1 MVRLFSSSFNSES
14 LYSLLYTR
22 SNSYRL
28 FSMGKRKL
36 EQAQSIASAADNKEM
51 DAVDAGEDIKQQA
64 TENGHHNGVHD
75 TEANG
80 ADEDVDEDD
89 EEEEA
94 KKDTNL
100 QRPTKKQRKALSAQ
114 EVQVARETAELFKS
128 NIFKLQIDELVKE
141 VKLKEGYVSKI
152 EKVLH
157 RLHAFINEIP
167 PIEKLSLA
175 QAENHFNSKKIVI
188 PFPDPKPTNVNY
200 TFSYLSPEDVSLVG
214 SFGLKT
220 GISQAHG
227 LAIDIV
233 LTMPKELFQPKDYLN
248 YRALYK
254 RAFYLA
260 YVADNLI
267 PLSKKNNLPIKI
279 TYHFLNDDILCPVL
293 KLESIKTDNQDDLS
307 FHKTKFTINII
318 AGFPF
323 GVFDSKKLLPDKN
336 CIRVQTDSEELPPT
350 PIYNSSI
357 ISLTAYDYY
366 LKFLYTSKK
375 STEAFKDACVLGRLW
390 LQQRH
395 MGSAVNNGGFGHFEF
410 AILMSALLNGGGLNG
425 NKILLHGFSSYQL
438 FKGTIKY
445 LATMDL
451 SSGYLSFSSL
461 IGEDVTSKYKP
472 EAGFNVPTIF
482 DKNVKLNILW
492 KMTQTSY
499 QTLQRQALDTLHLL
513 NDVVKDRF
521 DPILLQKSSLDQMRY
536 DVVLNLSI
544 PEDLYESFGPL
555 EKISFISFENFLKHK
570 LYLILKNALGDR
582 VSQLHIRSE
591 KFSNIFP
598 INKRKPSNI
607 TNNYIIGLQLNPDE
621 CEKLVSKG
629 PNNDDEALGL
639 KFRSFWGSK
648 ASLRR
653 FKDGTIQHCVVWSA
667 KDNEPIVVSISKYA
681 LDLHLH
687 QEISQH
693 LVFEASGFN
702 NRLPIPLLPSASNQ
716 LITSLTSFTNLKS
729 SFEGLSKILSN
740 LDMPLNIKALLP
752 ASTSLRYS
760 SLLKPVPFALSNP
773 DFWNDTVLQFE
784 TSTRWPDE
792 ISALEKTK
800 TAFLIK
806 IHELLSL
813 ETAYRS
819 FITKDDSIP
828 FNESINLL
836 NILTP
841 EGYGFRIRV
850 LTERDELLYLRA
862 VNNSEKQ
869 KALLQD
875 VYLKFNLKYLGVVKH
890 TRTVSTLAH
899 HFPFYSPT
907 VRLFKQWLD
916 SQLLMHHFT
925 DELIELIAL
934 KPFVDPAPYSV
945 PHSVAN
951 GFLQILNFLSN
962 WNWKEDSLIL
972 DLAKNADETEEELS
986 LKLSDKLTI
995 QAHQVIEQNFEKI
1008 RKTDPSGIK
1017 TQLFVGSKDD
1027 PSGILWS
1034 NNLTLPIAS
1043 RLTGLARVGMQ
1054 LLKTDGFTD
1063 SSIDLLFTP
1072 ALKDYDF
1079 VIKVKTSNLTTSSG
1093 VLPSNSFKNLVGAEA
1108 SFPDDITTKYDLV
1121 QAYVD
1126 DLNRKFGNVIIFS
1139 TKKFTG
1145 LNEDGTNVISGL
1157 FVPNSVS
1164 KKKFRAN
1171 LGINVKPLED
1181 QKDEVVVNKE
1191 AIFNQITLLGGDLV
1205 QSIKI
1210 KK

>member
-1 MVRLFSSSFNSES
+1 
-14 LYSLLYTR
+14 
-22 SNSYRL
+22 
-28 FSMGKRKL
+28 MGKRKL
-36 EQAQSIASAADNKEM
+36 EEAKAKDK
-51 DAVDAGEDIKQQA
+51 VDAQTVSGSFGDEVEGEPKA
-64 TENGHHNGVHD
+64 VKNGENNSENSED
-75 TEANG
+75 D
-80 ADEDVDEDD
+80 DEDDGDDD
-89 EEEEA
+89 EEEEED
-94 KKDTNL
+94 KTPKHSH
-100 QRPTKKQRKALSAQ
+100 PPSKKQKKALSAQ

-141 VKLKEGYVSKI
+141 VKLKDSHVTKI

-157 RLHAFINEIP
+157 RLHDFINKVP
-167 PIEKLSLA
+167 PIENLTLQ
-175 QAENHFNSKKIVI
+175 QAENHFNSKKLVI
-188 PFPDPKPTNVNY
+188 PFPDPKPTKVNY
-200 TFSYLSPEDVSLVG
+200 TFSYLAPEDVSLVG

-220 GISQAHG
+220 GISQADG
-227 LAIDIV
+227 MSIDIA
-233 LTMPKELFQPKDYLN
+233 LTMPSELFQPKDYLN

-279 TYHFLNDDILCPVL
+279 TYQFLNDDILCPVL

-323 GVFDSKKLLPDKN
+323 GVFDAKKLLPDKN
-336 CIRVQTDSEELPPT
+336 CIRVQAESKDLPPT

-357 ISLTAYDYY
+357 LSLTSYDYY
-366 LKFLYTSKK
+366 LKFLYTSRK
-375 STEAFKDACVLGRLW
+375 STEAFKDACILGRLW
-390 LQQRH
+390 LQQRN
-395 MGSAVNNGGFGHFEF
+395 MGSAVNKGGFGHFEF
-410 AILMSALLNGGGLNG
+410 AILMSALLNGGGVNG

-451 SSGYLSFSSL
+451 STGYLSFSSQ
-461 IGEDVTSKYKP
+461 IGEDVTSKYNP

-492 KMTQTSY
+492 KMTKSSY
-499 QTLQRQALDTLHLL
+499 QTLQVQAMDTLHLL

-521 DPILLQKSSLDQMRY
+521 DPILLQKTSFDQMKY

-544 PEDLYESFGPL
+544 PDDLYDSFGPL
-555 EKISFISFENFLKHK
+555 EKISFISFDNFLKHK
-570 LYLILKNALGDR
+570 LYLILKNALGERISD
-582 VSQLHIRSE
+582 LHIRNE

-607 TNNYIIGLQLNPDE
+607 NNNYIIGLQLNPDE

-629 PNNDDEALGL
+629 PNNDDEALGV

-653 FKDGTIQHCVVWSA
+653 FKDGTIQHCVVWTA
-667 KDNEPIVVSISKYA
+667 KANEPIVLSIIKYS

-687 QEISQH
+687 SDISQH

-702 NRLPIPLLPSASNQ
+702 NRLPTPLLPSASNQ
-716 LITSLTSFTNLKS
+716 LITSLSSFTNLKN

-740 LDMPLNIKALLP
+740 LDLPLNIKALLP

-760 SLLKPVPFALSNP
+760 SLLQPVPFALANP
-773 DFWNDTVLQFE
+773 DFWNDVVLQFE

-792 ISALEKTK
+792 ISALENTK
-800 TAFLIK
+800 TAFLLK
-806 IHELLSL
+806 ILEILNQ
-813 ETAYRS
+813 ETAYKS
-819 FITKDDSIP
+819 FITRDDSIL
-828 FNESINLL
+828 FNESISLL

-850 LTERDELLYLRA
+850 LTERDEVLYLRA
-862 VNNSEKQ
+862 VNNADKQ

-875 VYLKFNLKYLGVVKH
+875 VYLEFNLKYLGVVKH

-945 PHSVAN
+945 PHSVGN
-951 GFLQILNFLSN
+951 GFLQILNFLST

-972 DLAKNADETEEELS
+972 DLAKSSNDVEEELTI
-986 LKLSDKLTI
+986 KLSDRLTI
-995 QAHQVIEQNFEKI
+995 QAHQIIEQNFEKI
-1008 RKTDPSGIK
+1008 RKTDPSGIR
-1017 TQLFVGSKDD
+1017 TQLFIGSKDD

-1043 RLTGLARVGMQ
+1043 RLTGLARVAIL
-1054 LLKTDGFTD
+1054 LLKTEGFSD
-1063 SSIDLLFTP
+1063 SNIDMLFTP

-1079 VIKVKTSNLTTSSG
+1079 VVKVKTNNLTTSSG
-1093 VLPSNSFKNLVGAEA
+1093 ILPSNTFKNLVGTET
-1108 SFPDDITTKYDLV
+1108 SFPDDVTTKYDLV

-1126 DLNRKFGNVIIFS
+1126 DLNRKFGNVILFS
-1139 TKKFTG
+1139 TRKFTG
-1145 LNEDGTNVISGL
+1145 LNEDGSNVISGI
-1157 FVPNSVS
+1157 FVPNSIS

-1171 LGINVKPLED
+1171 LGINVKPVED
-1181 QKDEVVVNKE
+1181 QKEDVIVNKD

>member
-1 MVRLFSSSFNSES
+1 
-14 LYSLLYTR
+14 
-22 SNSYRL
+22 
-28 FSMGKRKL
+28 MGKRKL
-36 EQAQSIASAADNKEM
+36 EEAKANDKVDAQSVSGRFGDEVEGEPE
-51 DAVDAGEDIKQQA
+51 AVK
-64 TENGHHNGVHD
+64 
-75 TEANG
+75 NG
-80 ADEDVDEDD
+80 ANNSENSEDDDEDDGDDD
-89 EEEEA
+89 EEEEED
-94 KKDTNL
+94 KSQKHSH
-100 QRPTKKQRKALSAQ
+100 PPSKKQKKALSAQ

-141 VKLKEGYVSKI
+141 VKLKDSHVTKI

-157 RLHAFINEIP
+157 RLHDFINKIP
-167 PIEKLSLA
+167 PIENLTLH
-175 QAENHFNSKKIVI
+175 QAENHFNSKKLVI
-188 PFPDPKPTNVNY
+188 PFPDPKPTKVNY
-200 TFSYLSPEDVSLVG
+200 TFSYLAPEDVSLVG

-220 GISQAHG
+220 GISQADG
-227 LAIDIV
+227 MSIDIA
-233 LTMPKELFQPKDYLN
+233 LTMPSELFQPKDYLN

-267 PLSKKNNLPIKI
+267 PLSKKNNLPMKI
-279 TYHFLNDDILCPVL
+279 TYQFLNDDILCPVL

-323 GVFDSKKLLPDKN
+323 GVFDAKKLLPDKN
-336 CIRVQTDSEELPPT
+336 CIRVQAESKDLPPT

-357 ISLTAYDYY
+357 LSLTSYDYY
-366 LKFLYTSKK
+366 LKFLYTSRK
-375 STEAFKDACVLGRLW
+375 STEAFKDACILGRLW
-390 LQQRH
+390 LQQRN
-395 MGSAVNNGGFGHFEF
+395 MGSAVNKGGFGHFEF
-410 AILMSALLNGGGLNG
+410 AILMSALLNGGGVNG

-451 SSGYLSFSSL
+451 STGYLSFSSQ
-461 IGEDVTSKYKP
+461 IGEDVTSKYNP

-492 KMTQTSY
+492 KMTKSSY
-499 QTLQRQALDTLHLL
+499 QTLQIQAMDTLHLL

-521 DPILLQKSSLDQMRY
+521 DPILLQKTSFDQMKY
-536 DVVLNLSI
+536 DIVLNLSI
-544 PEDLYESFGPL
+544 PDDLYDSFGPL
-555 EKISFISFENFLKHK
+555 EKISFISFDNFLKHK
-570 LYLILKNALGDR
+570 LYLILKNALGERISD
-582 VSQLHIRSE
+582 LHIRNE

-607 TNNYIIGLQLNPDE
+607 NNNYIIGLQLNPDE

-653 FKDGTIQHCVVWSA
+653 FKDGTIQHCVVWTA
-667 KDNEPIVVSISKYA
+667 KANEPIVLSIIKYS

-687 QEISQH
+687 SDISQH

-702 NRLPIPLLPSASNQ
+702 NRLPTPLLPSASNQ
-716 LITSLTSFTNLKS
+716 LITSLSSFTNLKN

-740 LDMPLNIKALLP
+740 LDLPLNIKALLP

-760 SLLKPVPFALSNP
+760 SLLQPVPFALANP
-773 DFWNDTVLQFE
+773 DFWNEVVLQFE

-792 ISALEKTK
+792 ISALENTK
-800 TAFLIK
+800 TAFLLK
-806 IHELLSL
+806 ILEILNQ
-813 ETAYRS
+813 ETAYKS
-819 FITKDDSIP
+819 FITRDDSIL
-828 FNESINLL
+828 FNESISLL

-850 LTERDELLYLRA
+850 LTERDEVLYLRA
-862 VNNSEKQ
+862 VNNADKQ

-875 VYLKFNLKYLGVVKH
+875 VYLEFNLKYLGVVKH

-945 PHSVAN
+945 PHSVGN

-972 DLAKNADETEEELS
+972 DLAKSSNDVEEELTI
-986 LKLSDKLTI
+986 KLSDRLTI

-1008 RKTDPSGIK
+1008 RKTDPSGIR
-1017 TQLFVGSKDD
+1017 TQLFIGSKDD

-1043 RLTGLARVGMQ
+1043 RLTGLARVAIL
-1054 LLKTDGFTD
+1054 LLKTEGFSD
-1063 SSIDLLFTP
+1063 SNIDMLFTP

-1079 VIKVKTSNLTTSSG
+1079 VVKVKTNNLTTSSG
-1093 VLPSNSFKNLVGAEA
+1093 ILPSNTFKNLVGTET
-1108 SFPDDITTKYDLV
+1108 SFPDDVTTKYDLV

-1126 DLNRKFGNVIIFS
+1126 DLNRKFGNVILFS
-1139 TKKFTG
+1139 TRKFTG
-1145 LNEDGTNVISGL
+1145 LNEDGSNVISGI
-1157 FVPNSVS
+1157 FVPNSIS

-1171 LGINVKPLED
+1171 LGINVKPVED
-1181 QKDEVVVNKE
+1181 QKEDVIVNKD

>member
-1 MVRLFSSSFNSES
+1 
-14 LYSLLYTR
+14 
-22 SNSYRL
+22 
-28 FSMGKRKL
+28 MGKRKL
-36 EQAQSIASAADNKEM
+36 EEAKAKDKVDAQSVSGRFGDE
-51 DAVDAGEDIKQQA
+51 VEGEPKA
-64 TENGHHNGVHD
+64 MK
-75 TEANG
+75 NG
-80 ADEDVDEDD
+80 ANNSENSEDDDEDDGDDD
-89 EEEEA
+89 EEEEED
-94 KKDTNL
+94 KTPKHSH
-100 QRPTKKQRKALSAQ
+100 PPSKKQKKALSAQ

-141 VKLKEGYVSKI
+141 VKLKDSHVTKI

-157 RLHAFINEIP
+157 RLHDFINKIP
-167 PIEKLSLA
+167 PIENLTLQ
-175 QAENHFNSKKIVI
+175 QAENHFNSKKLVI
-188 PFPDPKPTNVNY
+188 PFPDPKPTKVNY
-200 TFSYLSPEDVSLVG
+200 AFSYLAPEDVSLVG

-220 GISQAHG
+220 GISQADG
-227 LAIDIV
+227 MSIDIA
-233 LTMPKELFQPKDYLN
+233 LTMPSELFQPKDYLN

-279 TYHFLNDDILCPVL
+279 TYQFLNDDILCPVL

-323 GVFDSKKLLPDKN
+323 GVFDAKKLLPDKN
-336 CIRVQTDSEELPPT
+336 CIRVQAESKDLPPT

-357 ISLTAYDYY
+357 LSLTSYDYY
-366 LKFLYTSKK
+366 LKFLYTSRK
-375 STEAFKDACVLGRLW
+375 STEAFKDACILGRLW
-390 LQQRH
+390 LQQRN
-395 MGSAVNNGGFGHFEF
+395 MGSAVNKGGFGHFEF
-410 AILMSALLNGGGLNG
+410 AILMSALLNGGGVNG

-451 SSGYLSFSSL
+451 STGYLSFSSQ
-461 IGEDVTSKYKP
+461 IGEDVTSKYNP

-492 KMTQTSY
+492 KMTKSSY
-499 QTLQRQALDTLHLL
+499 QTLQIQAMDTLHLL

-521 DPILLQKSSLDQMRY
+521 DPILLQKTSFDQMKY

-544 PEDLYESFGPL
+544 PDDLYDSFGPL
-555 EKISFISFENFLKHK
+555 EKISFISFDNFLKHK
-570 LYLILKNALGDR
+570 LYLILKNALGERISD
-582 VSQLHIRSE
+582 LHIRNE

-607 TNNYIIGLQLNPDE
+607 NNNYIIGLQLNPDE

-653 FKDGTIQHCVVWSA
+653 FKDGTIQHCVVWTA
-667 KDNEPIVVSISKYA
+667 KANEPIVLSIIKYS

-687 QEISQH
+687 SDISQH

-702 NRLPIPLLPSASNQ
+702 NRLPTPLLPSASNQ
-716 LITSLTSFTNLKS
+716 LITSLSSFTNLKN

-740 LDMPLNIKALLP
+740 LDLPLNIKALLP

-760 SLLKPVPFALSNP
+760 SLLQPVPFALANP
-773 DFWNDTVLQFE
+773 DFWNDVVLQFE

-792 ISALEKTK
+792 ISALENTK
-800 TAFLIK
+800 TAFLLK
-806 IHELLSL
+806 ILEILNQ
-813 ETAYRS
+813 ETAYKS
-819 FITKDDSIP
+819 FITRDDSIL
-828 FNESINLL
+828 FNESISLL

-850 LTERDELLYLRA
+850 LTERDEVLYLRA
-862 VNNSEKQ
+862 VNNADKQ

-875 VYLKFNLKYLGVVKH
+875 VYLEFNLKYLGVVKH

-945 PHSVAN
+945 PHSVGN
-951 GFLQILNFLSN
+951 GFLQILNFLST

-972 DLAKNADETEEELS
+972 DLAKSSNDVEEELTI
-986 LKLSDKLTI
+986 KLSDRLTI
-995 QAHQVIEQNFEKI
+995 QAHQIIEQNFEKI
-1008 RKTDPSGIK
+1008 RKTDPSGIR
-1017 TQLFVGSKDD
+1017 TQLFIGSKDD

-1043 RLTGLARVGMQ
+1043 RLTGLARVAIL
-1054 LLKTDGFTD
+1054 LLKTEGFSD
-1063 SSIDLLFTP
+1063 SNIDMLFTP

-1079 VIKVKTSNLTTSSG
+1079 VVKVKTNNLTTSSG
-1093 VLPSNSFKNLVGAEA
+1093 ILPSNTFKNLVGTET
-1108 SFPDDITTKYDLV
+1108 SFPDDVTTKYDLV

-1126 DLNRKFGNVIIFS
+1126 DLNRKFGNVILFS
-1139 TKKFTG
+1139 TRKFTG
-1145 LNEDGTNVISGL
+1145 LNEDGSNVISGI
-1157 FVPNSVS
+1157 FVPNSIS

-1171 LGINVKPLED
+1171 LGINVKPVED
-1181 QKDEVVVNKE
+1181 QKEDVIVNKD

>member
-1 MVRLFSSSFNSES
+1 
-14 LYSLLYTR
+14 
-22 SNSYRL
+22 
-28 FSMGKRKL
+28 MGKRKL
-36 EQAQSIASAADNKEM
+36 EEAKAKDKVDAQSVSGRFGDE
-51 DAVDAGEDIKQQA
+51 VEGEPKA
-64 TENGHHNGVHD
+64 MK
-75 TEANG
+75 NG
-80 ADEDVDEDD
+80 ANNSENSEDDDEDDGDDD
-89 EEEEA
+89 EEEEED
-94 KKDTNL
+94 KTPKHSH
-100 QRPTKKQRKALSAQ
+100 PPSKKQKKALSAQ

-141 VKLKEGYVSKI
+141 VKLKDSHVTKI

-157 RLHAFINEIP
+157 RLHDFINKIP
-167 PIEKLSLA
+167 PIENLTLQ
-175 QAENHFNSKKIVI
+175 QAENHFNSKKLVI
-188 PFPDPKPTNVNY
+188 PFPDPKPTKVNY
-200 TFSYLSPEDVSLVG
+200 AFSYLAPEDVSLVG

-220 GISQAHG
+220 GISQADG
-227 LAIDIV
+227 MSIDIA
-233 LTMPKELFQPKDYLN
+233 LTMPSELFQPKDYLN

-279 TYHFLNDDILCPVL
+279 TYQFLNDDILCPVL
-293 KLESIKTDNQDDLS
+293 KLESIKTDNLDDLS

-323 GVFDSKKLLPDKN
+323 GVFDAKKLLPDKN
-336 CIRVQTDSEELPPT
+336 CIRVQAESKDLPPT

-357 ISLTAYDYY
+357 LSLTSYDYY
-366 LKFLYTSKK
+366 LKFLYTSRK
-375 STEAFKDACVLGRLW
+375 STEAFKDACILGRLW
-390 LQQRH
+390 LQQRN
-395 MGSAVNNGGFGHFEF
+395 MGSAVNKGGFGHFEF
-410 AILMSALLNGGGLNG
+410 AILMSALLNGGGVNG

-451 SSGYLSFSSL
+451 STGYLSFSSQ
-461 IGEDVTSKYKP
+461 IGEDVTSKYNP

-492 KMTQTSY
+492 KMTKSSY
-499 QTLQRQALDTLHLL
+499 QTLQIQAMDTLHLL

-521 DPILLQKSSLDQMRY
+521 DPILLQKTSFDQMKY

-544 PEDLYESFGPL
+544 PDDLYDSFGPL
-555 EKISFISFENFLKHK
+555 EKISFISFDNFLKHK
-570 LYLILKNALGDR
+570 LYLILKNALGERISD
-582 VSQLHIRSE
+582 LHIRSE

-607 TNNYIIGLQLNPDE
+607 NNNYIIGLQLNPDE

-653 FKDGTIQHCVVWSA
+653 FKDGTIQHCVVWTA
-667 KDNEPIVVSISKYA
+667 KANEPIVLSIIKYS

-687 QEISQH
+687 SDISQH

-702 NRLPIPLLPSASNQ
+702 NRLPTPLLPSASNQ
-716 LITSLTSFTNLKS
+716 LITSLSSFTNLKN

-740 LDMPLNIKALLP
+740 LDLPLNIKALLP

-760 SLLKPVPFALSNP
+760 SLLQPVPFALANP
-773 DFWNDTVLQFE
+773 DFWNDVVLQFE

-792 ISALEKTK
+792 ISALENTK
-800 TAFLIK
+800 TAFLLK
-806 IHELLSL
+806 ILEILNQ
-813 ETAYRS
+813 ETAYKS
-819 FITKDDSIP
+819 FITRDDSIL
-828 FNESINLL
+828 FNESISLL

-850 LTERDELLYLRA
+850 LTERDEVLYLRA
-862 VNNSEKQ
+862 VNNADKQ

-875 VYLKFNLKYLGVVKH
+875 VYLEFNLKYLGVVKH

-945 PHSVAN
+945 PHSVGN
-951 GFLQILNFLSN
+951 GFLQILNFLST

-972 DLAKNADETEEELS
+972 DLAKSSNDVEEELTI
-986 LKLSDKLTI
+986 KLSDRLTI
-995 QAHQVIEQNFEKI
+995 QAHQIIEQNFEKI
-1008 RKTDPSGIK
+1008 RKTDPSGIR
-1017 TQLFVGSKDD
+1017 TQLFIGSKDD

-1043 RLTGLARVGMQ
+1043 RLTGLARVAIL
-1054 LLKTDGFTD
+1054 LLKTEGFSD
-1063 SSIDLLFTP
+1063 SNIDMLFTP

-1079 VIKVKTSNLTTSSG
+1079 VVKVKTNNLTTSSG
-1093 VLPSNSFKNLVGAEA
+1093 ILPSNTFKNLVGTET
-1108 SFPDDITTKYDLV
+1108 SFPDDVTTKYDLV

-1126 DLNRKFGNVIIFS
+1126 DLNRKFGNVILFS
-1139 TKKFTG
+1139 TRKFTG
-1145 LNEDGTNVISGL
+1145 LNEDGSNVISGI
-1157 FVPNSVS
+1157 FVPNSIS

-1171 LGINVKPLED
+1171 LGINVKPVED
-1181 QKDEVVVNKE
+1181 QKEDVIVNKD
-1191 AIFNQITLLGGDLV
+1191 AIFNQITLLGGDLI

>member
-1 MVRLFSSSFNSES
+1 
-14 LYSLLYTR
+14 
-22 SNSYRL
+22 
-28 FSMGKRKL
+28 MGKRKL
-36 EQAQSIASAADNKEM
+36 EEAKAKDKVDAQSVSGRFGDE
-51 DAVDAGEDIKQQA
+51 VEGEPKA
-64 TENGHHNGVHD
+64 MK
-75 TEANG
+75 NG
-80 ADEDVDEDD
+80 ANNSENSEDDDEDDGDDD
-89 EEEEA
+89 EEEEED
-94 KKDTNL
+94 KTPKHSH
-100 QRPTKKQRKALSAQ
+100 PPSKKQKKALSAQ

-141 VKLKEGYVSKI
+141 VKLKDSHVTKI

-157 RLHAFINEIP
+157 RLHDFINKIP
-167 PIEKLSLA
+167 PIENLTLQ
-175 QAENHFNSKKIVI
+175 QAENHFNSKKLVI
-188 PFPDPKPTNVNY
+188 PFPDPKPTKVNY
-200 TFSYLSPEDVSLVG
+200 AFSYLAPEDVSLVG

-220 GISQAHG
+220 GISQADG
-227 LAIDIV
+227 MSIDIA
-233 LTMPKELFQPKDYLN
+233 LTMPSELFQPKDYLN

-279 TYHFLNDDILCPVL
+279 TYQFLNDDILCPVL

-323 GVFDSKKLLPDKN
+323 GVFDAKKLLPDKN
-336 CIRVQTDSEELPPT
+336 CIRVQAESKDLPPT

-357 ISLTAYDYY
+357 LSLTSYDYY
-366 LKFLYTSKK
+366 LKFLYTSRK
-375 STEAFKDACVLGRLW
+375 STEAFKDACILGRLW
-390 LQQRH
+390 LQQRN
-395 MGSAVNNGGFGHFEF
+395 MGSAVNKGGFGHFEF
-410 AILMSALLNGGGLNG
+410 AILMSALLNGGGVNG

-451 SSGYLSFSSL
+451 STGYLSFSSQ
-461 IGEDVTSKYKP
+461 IGEDVTSKYNP

-492 KMTQTSY
+492 KMTKSSY
-499 QTLQRQALDTLHLL
+499 QTLQIQAMDTLHLL

-521 DPILLQKSSLDQMRY
+521 DPILLQKTSFDQMKY

-544 PEDLYESFGPL
+544 PDDLYDSFGPL
-555 EKISFISFENFLKHK
+555 EKISFISFDNFLKHK
-570 LYLILKNALGDR
+570 LYLILKNALGERISD
-582 VSQLHIRSE
+582 LHIRNE

-607 TNNYIIGLQLNPDE
+607 NNNYIIGLQLNPDE

-653 FKDGTIQHCVVWSA
+653 FKDGTIQHCVVWTA
-667 KDNEPIVVSISKYA
+667 KANEPIVLSIIKYS

-687 QEISQH
+687 SDISQH

-702 NRLPIPLLPSASNQ
+702 NRLPTPLLPSASNQ
-716 LITSLTSFTNLKS
+716 LITSLSSFTNLKN

-740 LDMPLNIKALLP
+740 LDLPLNIKALLP

-760 SLLKPVPFALSNP
+760 SLLQPVPFALANP
-773 DFWNDTVLQFE
+773 DFWNDVVLQFE

-792 ISALEKTK
+792 ISALENTK
-800 TAFLIK
+800 TAFLLK
-806 IHELLSL
+806 ILEILNQ
-813 ETAYRS
+813 ETAYKS
-819 FITKDDSIP
+819 FITRDDSIL
-828 FNESINLL
+828 FNESISLL

-850 LTERDELLYLRA
+850 LTERDEVLYLRA
-862 VNNSEKQ
+862 VNNADKQ

-875 VYLKFNLKYLGVVKH
+875 VYLEFNLKYLGVVKH

-945 PHSVAN
+945 PHSVGN
-951 GFLQILNFLSN
+951 GFLQILNFLST

-972 DLAKNADETEEELS
+972 DLAKSSNDVEEELTI
-986 LKLSDKLTI
+986 KLSDRLTI
-995 QAHQVIEQNFEKI
+995 QAHQIIEQNFEKI
-1008 RKTDPSGIK
+1008 RKTDPSGIR
-1017 TQLFVGSKDD
+1017 TQLFIGSKDD

-1043 RLTGLARVGMQ
+1043 RLTGLARVAIL
-1054 LLKTDGFTD
+1054 LLKTEGFSD
-1063 SSIDLLFTP
+1063 SNIDMLFTP

-1079 VIKVKTSNLTTSSG
+1079 VVKVKTNNLTTSSG
-1093 VLPSNSFKNLVGAEA
+1093 ILPSNTFKNLVGTET
-1108 SFPDDITTKYDLV
+1108 SFPDDVTTKYDLV

-1126 DLNRKFGNVIIFS
+1126 DLNRKFGNVILFS
-1139 TKKFTG
+1139 TRKFTG
-1145 LNEDGTNVISGL
+1145 LNEDGSNVISGI
-1157 FVPNSVS
+1157 FVPNSIS

-1171 LGINVKPLED
+1171 LGINVKPVED
-1181 QKDEVVVNKE
+1181 QKEDVIVNKD
-1191 AIFNQITLLGGDLV
+1191 AIFNQITLLGGDLI

>member
-1 MVRLFSSSFNSES
+1 
-14 LYSLLYTR
+14 
-22 SNSYRL
+22 
-28 FSMGKRKL
+28 MGKRKL
-36 EQAQSIASAADNKEM
+36 EEAKAKDK
-51 DAVDAGEDIKQQA
+51 VDAQTVSGSFGDEVEGEPKA
-64 TENGHHNGVHD
+64 VKNGENNSENSED
-75 TEANG
+75 D
-80 ADEDVDEDD
+80 DEDDGDDD
-89 EEEEA
+89 EEEEED
-94 KKDTNL
+94 KTPKHSH
-100 QRPTKKQRKALSAQ
+100 PPSKKQKKALSAQ

-141 VKLKEGYVSKI
+141 VKLKDSHVTKI

-157 RLHAFINEIP
+157 RLHDFINKVP
-167 PIEKLSLA
+167 PIENLTLQ
-175 QAENHFNSKKIVI
+175 QAENHFNSKKLVI
-188 PFPDPKPTNVNY
+188 PFPDPKPTKVNY
-200 TFSYLSPEDVSLVG
+200 TFSYLAPEDVSLVG

-220 GISQAHG
+220 GISQADG
-227 LAIDIV
+227 MSIDIA
-233 LTMPKELFQPKDYLN
+233 LTMPSELFQPKDYLN

-279 TYHFLNDDILCPVL
+279 TYQFLNDDILCPVL

-323 GVFDSKKLLPDKN
+323 GVFDAKKLLPDKN
-336 CIRVQTDSEELPPT
+336 CIRVQAESKDLPPT

-357 ISLTAYDYY
+357 LSLTSYDYY
-366 LKFLYTSKK
+366 LKFLYTSRK
-375 STEAFKDACVLGRLW
+375 STEAFKDACILGRLW
-390 LQQRH
+390 LQQRN
-395 MGSAVNNGGFGHFEF
+395 MGSAVNKGGFGHFEF
-410 AILMSALLNGGGLNG
+410 AILMSALLNGGGVNG

-451 SSGYLSFSSL
+451 STGYLSFSSQ
-461 IGEDVTSKYKP
+461 IGEDVTSKYNP
-472 EAGFNVPTIF
+472 ESGFNVPTIF

-492 KMTQTSY
+492 KMTKSSY
-499 QTLQRQALDTLHLL
+499 QTLQVQAMDTLHLL

-521 DPILLQKSSLDQMRY
+521 DPILLQKTSFDQMKY

-544 PEDLYESFGPL
+544 PDDLYDSFGPL
-555 EKISFISFENFLKHK
+555 EKISFISFDNFLKHK
-570 LYLILKNALGDR
+570 LYLILKNALGERISD
-582 VSQLHIRSE
+582 LHIRNE

-607 TNNYIIGLQLNPDE
+607 NNNYIIGLQLNPDE

-629 PNNDDEALGL
+629 PNNDDEALGV

-653 FKDGTIQHCVVWSA
+653 FKDGTIQHCVVWTA
-667 KDNEPIVVSISKYA
+667 KANEPIVLSIIKYS

-687 QEISQH
+687 SDISQH

-702 NRLPIPLLPSASNQ
+702 NRLPTPLLPSASNQ
-716 LITSLTSFTNLKS
+716 LITSLSSFTNLKN

-740 LDMPLNIKALLP
+740 LDLPLNIKALLP

-760 SLLKPVPFALSNP
+760 SLLQPVPFALANP
-773 DFWNDTVLQFE
+773 DFWNDVVLQFE

-792 ISALEKTK
+792 ISALENTK
-800 TAFLIK
+800 TAFLLK
-806 IHELLSL
+806 ILEILNQ
-813 ETAYRS
+813 ETAYKS
-819 FITKDDSIP
+819 FITRDDSIL
-828 FNESINLL
+828 FNESISLL

-850 LTERDELLYLRA
+850 LTERDEVLYLRA
-862 VNNSEKQ
+862 VNNADKQ

-875 VYLKFNLKYLGVVKH
+875 VYLEFNLKYLGVVKH

-945 PHSVAN
+945 PHSVGN
-951 GFLQILNFLSN
+951 GFLQILNFLST

-972 DLAKNADETEEELS
+972 DLAKSSNDVEEELTI
-986 LKLSDKLTI
+986 KLSDRLSI

-1008 RKTDPSGIK
+1008 RKTDPSGIR
-1017 TQLFVGSKDD
+1017 TQLFIGSKDD

-1043 RLTGLARVGMQ
+1043 RLTGLARVAIL
-1054 LLKTDGFTD
+1054 LLKTEGFSD
-1063 SSIDLLFTP
+1063 SNIDMLFTP

-1079 VIKVKTSNLTTSSG
+1079 VVKVKTNNLTTSSG
-1093 VLPSNSFKNLVGAEA
+1093 ILPSNTFKNLVGTET
-1108 SFPDDITTKYDLV
+1108 SFPDDVTTKYDLV

-1126 DLNRKFGNVIIFS
+1126 DLNRKFGNVILFS
-1139 TKKFTG
+1139 TRKFTG
-1145 LNEDGTNVISGL
+1145 LNEDGSNVISGI
-1157 FVPNSVS
+1157 FVPNSIS

-1171 LGINVKPLED
+1171 LGINVKPVED
-1181 QKDEVVVNKE
+1181 QKEDVIVNKD

>member
-1 MVRLFSSSFNSES
+1 
-14 LYSLLYTR
+14 
-22 SNSYRL
+22 
-28 FSMGKRKL
+28 MGKRKL
-36 EQAQSIASAADNKEM
+36 EEAKAKDK
-51 DAVDAGEDIKQQA
+51 VDAQTVSGSFGDEVEGEPKA
-64 TENGHHNGVHD
+64 VKNGENNSENSED
-75 TEANG
+75 D
-80 ADEDVDEDD
+80 DEDDGDDD
-89 EEEEA
+89 EEEEED
-94 KKDTNL
+94 KTPKHSH
-100 QRPTKKQRKALSAQ
+100 PPSKKQKKALSAQ

-141 VKLKEGYVSKI
+141 VKLKDSHVTKI

-157 RLHAFINEIP
+157 RLHDFINKVP
-167 PIEKLSLA
+167 PIENLTLQ
-175 QAENHFNSKKIVI
+175 QAENHFNSKKLVI
-188 PFPDPKPTNVNY
+188 PFPDPKPTKVNY
-200 TFSYLSPEDVSLVG
+200 TFSYLAPEDVSLVG

-220 GISQAHG
+220 GISQADG
-227 LAIDIV
+227 MSIDIA
-233 LTMPKELFQPKDYLN
+233 LTMPSELFQPKDYLN

-279 TYHFLNDDILCPVL
+279 TYQFLNDDILCPVL

-323 GVFDSKKLLPDKN
+323 GVFDAKKLLPDKN
-336 CIRVQTDSEELPPT
+336 CIRVQAESKDLPPT

-357 ISLTAYDYY
+357 LSLTSYDYY
-366 LKFLYTSKK
+366 LKFLYTSRK
-375 STEAFKDACVLGRLW
+375 STEAFKDACILGRLW
-390 LQQRH
+390 LQQRN
-395 MGSAVNNGGFGHFEF
+395 MGSAVNKGGFGHFEF
-410 AILMSALLNGGGLNG
+410 AILMSALLNGGGVNG

-451 SSGYLSFSSL
+451 STGYLSFSSQ
-461 IGEDVTSKYKP
+461 IGEDVTSKYNP

-492 KMTQTSY
+492 KMTKSSY
-499 QTLQRQALDTLHLL
+499 QTLQVQAMDTLHLL

-521 DPILLQKSSLDQMRY
+521 DPILLQKTSFDQMKY

-544 PEDLYESFGPL
+544 PDDLYDAFGPL
-555 EKISFISFENFLKHK
+555 EKISFISFDNFLKHK
-570 LYLILKNALGDR
+570 LYLILKNALGERISD
-582 VSQLHIRSE
+582 LHIRNE

-607 TNNYIIGLQLNPDE
+607 NNNYIIGLQLNPDE

-629 PNNDDEALGL
+629 PNNDDEALGV

-653 FKDGTIQHCVVWSA
+653 FKDGTIQHCVVWTA
-667 KDNEPIVVSISKYA
+667 KANEPIVLSIIKYS

-687 QEISQH
+687 SDISQH

-702 NRLPIPLLPSASNQ
+702 NRLPTPLLPSASNQ
-716 LITSLTSFTNLKS
+716 LITSLSSFTNLKN

-740 LDMPLNIKALLP
+740 LDLPLNIKALLP
-752 ASTSLRYS
+752 ASTSFRYS
-760 SLLKPVPFALSNP
+760 SLLQPVPFALANP
-773 DFWNDTVLQFE
+773 DFWNDVVLQFE

-792 ISALEKTK
+792 ISALENTK
-800 TAFLIK
+800 TAFLLK
-806 IHELLSL
+806 ILEILNQ
-813 ETAYRS
+813 ETAYKS
-819 FITKDDSIP
+819 FITRDDSIL
-828 FNESINLL
+828 FNESISLL

-850 LTERDELLYLRA
+850 LTERDEVLYLRA
-862 VNNSEKQ
+862 VNNADKQ

-875 VYLKFNLKYLGVVKH
+875 VYLEFNLKYLGVVKH

-934 KPFVDPAPYSV
+934 KPFVDPAPYSE
-945 PHSVAN
+945 PHSVGN
-951 GFLQILNFLSN
+951 GFLQILNFLST

-972 DLAKNADETEEELS
+972 DLAKSSNDVEEELTI
-986 LKLSDKLTI
+986 KLSDRLSI

-1008 RKTDPSGIK
+1008 RKTDPSGIR
-1017 TQLFVGSKDD
+1017 TQLFIGSKDD

-1043 RLTGLARVGMQ
+1043 RLTGLARVAIL
-1054 LLKTDGFTD
+1054 LLKTEGFSD
-1063 SSIDLLFTP
+1063 SNIDMLFTP

-1079 VIKVKTSNLTTSSG
+1079 VVKVKTNNLTTSSG
-1093 VLPSNSFKNLVGAEA
+1093 ILPSNTFKNLVGTET
-1108 SFPDDITTKYDLV
+1108 SFPDDVTTKYDLV

-1126 DLNRKFGNVIIFS
+1126 DLNRKFGNVILFS
-1139 TKKFTG
+1139 TRKFTG
-1145 LNEDGTNVISGL
+1145 LNEDGSNVISGI
-1157 FVPNSVS
+1157 FVPNSIS

-1171 LGINVKPLED
+1171 LGINVKPVED
-1181 QKDEVVVNKE
+1181 QKEDVIVNKD

>member
-1 MVRLFSSSFNSES
+1 
-14 LYSLLYTR
+14 
-22 SNSYRL
+22 
-28 FSMGKRKL
+28 MGKRKL
-36 EQAQSIASAADNKEM
+36 EEVKARDK
-51 DAVDAGEDIKQQA
+51 VDAQDVSGRFGGEVEDEPEPVK
-64 TENGHHNGVHD
+64 NGKNNN
-75 TEANG
+75 ESSEE
-80 ADEDVDEDD
+80 DESDD
-89 EEEEA
+89 GDDDDNEEEN
-94 KKDTNL
+94 KSQTHSH
-100 QRPTKKQRKALSAQ
+100 PPSKKQKKALSAQ

-141 VKLKEGYVSKI
+141 VKLKDSHVSKI

-157 RLHAFINEIP
+157 RLHDFINKIP
-167 PIEKLSLA
+167 PIENLTLQ
-175 QAENHFNSKKIVI
+175 QAENHFNSKKLVI
-188 PFPDPKPTNVNY
+188 PFPDPKPTKVNY
-200 TFSYLSPEDVSLVG
+200 TFSYLAPEDVSLVG

-220 GISQAHG
+220 GISQANG
-227 LAIDIV
+227 MSIDIA
-233 LTMPKELFQPKDYLN
+233 LTMPSELFQPKDYLN

-279 TYHFLNDDILCPVL
+279 TYQFLNDDILCPVL

-323 GVFDSKKLLPDKN
+323 GIFDAKKLLPDKN
-336 CIRVQTDSEELPPT
+336 CIRVQAESKDLPPT

-357 ISLTAYDYY
+357 LSLTSYDYY
-366 LKFLYTSKK
+366 LKFLYTSRK
-375 STEAFKDACVLGRLW
+375 STEAFKDACILGRLW
-390 LQQRH
+390 LQQRN
-395 MGSAVNNGGFGHFEF
+395 MGSAVNKGGFGHFEF
-410 AILMSALLNGGGLNG
+410 AILMSALLNGGGVNG

-451 SSGYLSFSSL
+451 STGYLSFSSR
-461 IGEDVTSKYKP
+461 IGEDVTSKYNP

-492 KMTQTSY
+492 KMTKSSY
-499 QTLQRQALDTLHLL
+499 QTLRVQAVDTLHLL

-521 DPILLQKSSLDQMRY
+521 DPILLQKTSFDQMKY

-544 PEDLYESFGPL
+544 PDELYDSFGPL
-555 EKISFISFENFLKHK
+555 EKISFISFDNFLKHK
-570 LYLILKNALGDR
+570 LYLILKNALGER
-582 VSQLHIRSE
+582 ISQLHIRNE

-607 TNNYIIGLQLNPDE
+607 NSNYIIGLQLNPDE

-653 FKDGTIQHCVVWSA
+653 FKDGTIQHCVVWTA
-667 KDNEPIVVSISKYA
+667 KASEPIVLSIIKYA
-681 LDLHLH
+681 LDLHLNPD
-687 QEISQH
+687 ISQH

-702 NRLPIPLLPSASNQ
+702 IKLPTPLLPSASNQ
-716 LITSLTSFTNLKS
+716 LITSLASFTNLKN

-740 LDMPLNIKALLP
+740 LDLPLNIKALLP
-752 ASTSLRYS
+752 ASPSLRYS
-760 SLLKPVPFALSNP
+760 SLLQPVPFALSNP
-773 DFWNDTVLQFE
+773 DFWNDAVLQFE

-792 ISALEKTK
+792 ISALENTK
-800 TAFLIK
+800 TAFLLK
-806 IHELLSL
+806 ILEILNQ
-813 ETAYRS
+813 ETAYKS
-819 FITKDDSIP
+819 FITKDDSIL
-828 FNESINLL
+828 FNESITLL

-850 LTERDELLYLRA
+850 LTERDEFLYLRA
-862 VNNSEKQ
+862 VNNADKQ

-916 SQLLMHHFT
+916 SQLLMHHFS

-945 PHSVAN
+945 PHSVGN

-972 DLAKNADETEEELS
+972 DLAKNSNELEEEITI
-986 LKLSDKLTI
+986 KLSDRLTI
-995 QAHQVIEQNFEKI
+995 QAHQIIEQNFEKI
-1008 RKTDPSGIK
+1008 RKSDPSGIR

-1043 RLTGLARVGMQ
+1043 RLTGLARVAIL
-1054 LLKTDGFTD
+1054 LLKTEGFSD
-1063 SSIDLLFTP
+1063 SNIDLLFTP

-1079 VIKVKTSNLTTSSG
+1079 VIKVKTNNLTTSSG
-1093 VLPSNSFKNLVGAEA
+1093 ILPSNTFKNLVGTET
-1108 SFPDDITTKYDLV
+1108 SFPDDVTTKYDLV
-1121 QAYVD
+1121 QAFVE
-1126 DLNRKFGNVIIFS
+1126 DLNRKFGNVILFS
-1139 TKKFTG
+1139 TRKFTG
-1145 LNEDGTNVISGL
+1145 LNEDGSNVISGI
-1157 FVPNSVS
+1157 FVPNSIS

-1171 LGINVKPLED
+1171 LGINVKPAED
-1181 QKDEVVVNKE
+1181 QKEDVIVNKD

>member
-1 MVRLFSSSFNSES
+1 
-14 LYSLLYTR
+14 
-22 SNSYRL
+22 
-28 FSMGKRKL
+28 MGKRKL
-36 EQAQSIASAADNKEM
+36 EEAKAKDK
-51 DAVDAGEDIKQQA
+51 VDAQTVSGSFGDEVEGEPKA
-64 TENGHHNGVHD
+64 VKNGENNSENSED
-75 TEANG
+75 D
-80 ADEDVDEDD
+80 DEDDGDDD
-89 EEEEA
+89 EEEEED
-94 KKDTNL
+94 KTPKHSH
-100 QRPTKKQRKALSAQ
+100 PPSKKQKKALSAQ

-141 VKLKEGYVSKI
+141 VKLKDSHVTKI

-157 RLHAFINEIP
+157 RLHDFINKVP
-167 PIEKLSLA
+167 PIENLTLQ
-175 QAENHFNSKKIVI
+175 QAENHFNSKKLVI
-188 PFPDPKPTNVNY
+188 PFPDPKPTKVNY
-200 TFSYLSPEDVSLVG
+200 TFSYLAPEDVSLVG

-220 GISQAHG
+220 GISQADG
-227 LAIDIV
+227 MSIDIA
-233 LTMPKELFQPKDYLN
+233 LTMPSELFQPKDYLN

-279 TYHFLNDDILCPVL
+279 TYQFLNDDILCPVL

-323 GVFDSKKLLPDKN
+323 GVFDAKKLLPDKN
-336 CIRVQTDSEELPPT
+336 CIRVQAESKDLPPT

-357 ISLTAYDYY
+357 LSLTSYDYY
-366 LKFLYTSKK
+366 LKFLYTSRK
-375 STEAFKDACVLGRLW
+375 STEAFKDACILGRLW
-390 LQQRH
+390 LQQRN
-395 MGSAVNNGGFGHFEF
+395 MGSAVNKGGFGHFEF
-410 AILMSALLNGGGLNG
+410 AILMSALLNGGGVNG

-451 SSGYLSFSSL
+451 STGYLSFSSQ
-461 IGEDVTSKYKP
+461 IGEDVTSKYNP

-492 KMTQTSY
+492 KMTKSSY
-499 QTLQRQALDTLHLL
+499 QTLQVQAMDTLHLL

-521 DPILLQKSSLDQMRY
+521 DPILLQKTSFDQMKY

-544 PEDLYESFGPL
+544 PDDLYDAFGPL
-555 EKISFISFENFLKHK
+555 EKISFISFDNFLKHK
-570 LYLILKNALGDR
+570 LYLILKNALGERISD
-582 VSQLHIRSE
+582 LHIRNE

-607 TNNYIIGLQLNPDE
+607 NNNYIIGLQLNPDE

-629 PNNDDEALGL
+629 PNNDDEALGV

-653 FKDGTIQHCVVWSA
+653 FKDGTIQHCVVWTA
-667 KDNEPIVVSISKYA
+667 KANEPIVLSIIKYS

-687 QEISQH
+687 SDISQH

-702 NRLPIPLLPSASNQ
+702 NRLPTPLLPSASNQ
-716 LITSLTSFTNLKS
+716 LITSLSSFTNLKN

-740 LDMPLNIKALLP
+740 LDLPLNIKALLP
-752 ASTSLRYS
+752 ASTSFRYS
-760 SLLKPVPFALSNP
+760 SLLQPVPFALANP
-773 DFWNDTVLQFE
+773 DFWNDVVLQFE

-792 ISALEKTK
+792 ISALENTK
-800 TAFLIK
+800 TAFLLK
-806 IHELLSL
+806 ILEILNQ
-813 ETAYRS
+813 ETAYKS
-819 FITKDDSIP
+819 FITRDDSIL
-828 FNESINLL
+828 FNESISLL

-850 LTERDELLYLRA
+850 LTERDEVLYLRA
-862 VNNSEKQ
+862 VNNADKQ

-875 VYLKFNLKYLGVVKH
+875 VYLEFNLKYLGVVKH

-945 PHSVAN
+945 PHSVGN
-951 GFLQILNFLSN
+951 GFLQILNFLST

-972 DLAKNADETEEELS
+972 DLAKSSNDVEEELTI
-986 LKLSDKLTI
+986 KLSDRLSI

-1008 RKTDPSGIK
+1008 RKTDPSGIR
-1017 TQLFVGSKDD
+1017 TQLFIGSKDD

-1043 RLTGLARVGMQ
+1043 RLTGLARVAIL
-1054 LLKTDGFTD
+1054 LLKTEGFSD
-1063 SSIDLLFTP
+1063 SNIDMLFTP

-1079 VIKVKTSNLTTSSG
+1079 VVKVKTNNLTTSSG
-1093 VLPSNSFKNLVGAEA
+1093 ILPSNTFKNLVGTET
-1108 SFPDDITTKYDLV
+1108 SFPDDVTTKYDLV

-1126 DLNRKFGNVIIFS
+1126 DLNRKFGNVILFS
-1139 TKKFTG
+1139 TRKFTG
-1145 LNEDGTNVISGL
+1145 LNEDGSNVISGI
-1157 FVPNSVS
+1157 FVPNSIS

-1171 LGINVKPLED
+1171 LGINVKPVED
-1181 QKDEVVVNKE
+1181 QKEDVIVNKD

>member
-1 MVRLFSSSFNSES
+1 
-14 LYSLLYTR
+14 
-22 SNSYRL
+22 
-28 FSMGKRKL
+28 MGKRKL
-36 EQAQSIASAADNKEM
+36 EEAKAKDKVDAQSVSGSFGDEVEGEPK
-51 DAVDAGEDIKQQA
+51 AVKNGENNS
-64 TENGHHNGVHD
+64 ENSED
-75 TEANG
+75 D
-80 ADEDVDEDD
+80 DEDDGDDD
-89 EEEEA
+89 EEEEED
-94 KKDTNL
+94 KTPKHSH
-100 QRPTKKQRKALSAQ
+100 PPSKKQKKALSAQ

-141 VKLKEGYVSKI
+141 VKLKDSHVTKI

-157 RLHAFINEIP
+157 RLHDFINKIP
-167 PIEKLSLA
+167 PIENLTLQ
-175 QAENHFNSKKIVI
+175 QAENHFNSKKLVI
-188 PFPDPKPTNVNY
+188 PFPDPKPTKVNY
-200 TFSYLSPEDVSLVG
+200 TFSYLAPEDVSLVG

-220 GISQAHG
+220 GISQADG
-227 LAIDIV
+227 MSIDIA
-233 LTMPKELFQPKDYLN
+233 LTMPSELFQPKDYLN

-279 TYHFLNDDILCPVL
+279 TYQFLNDDILCPVL

-323 GVFDSKKLLPDKN
+323 GVFDAKKLLPDKN
-336 CIRVQTDSEELPPT
+336 CIRVQAESKDLPPT

-357 ISLTAYDYY
+357 LSLTSYDYY
-366 LKFLYTSKK
+366 LKFLYTSRK
-375 STEAFKDACVLGRLW
+375 STEAFKDACILGRLW
-390 LQQRH
+390 LQQRN
-395 MGSAVNNGGFGHFEF
+395 MGSAVNKGGFGHFEF
-410 AILMSALLNGGGLNG
+410 AILMSALLNGGGVNG

-451 SSGYLSFSSL
+451 STGYLSFSSQ
-461 IGEDVTSKYKP
+461 IGEDVTSKYNP

-492 KMTQTSY
+492 KMTKSSY
-499 QTLQRQALDTLHLL
+499 QTLQVQAMDTLHLL

-521 DPILLQKSSLDQMRY
+521 DPILLQKTSFDQMKY

-544 PEDLYESFGPL
+544 PDDLYDAFGAL
-555 EKISFISFENFLKHK
+555 EKISFISFDNFLKHK
-570 LYLILKNALGDR
+570 LYLILKNALGERISD
-582 VSQLHIRSE
+582 LHIRNE

-607 TNNYIIGLQLNPDE
+607 NNNYIIGLQLNPDE

-653 FKDGTIQHCVVWSA
+653 FKDGTIQHCVVWTA
-667 KDNEPIVVSISKYA
+667 KANEPIVLSIIKYS

-687 QEISQH
+687 SDISQH

-702 NRLPIPLLPSASNQ
+702 NRLPTPLLPSASNQ
-716 LITSLTSFTNLKS
+716 LITSLSSFTNLKN

-740 LDMPLNIKALLP
+740 LDLPLNIKALLP
-752 ASTSLRYS
+752 ASTSFRYS
-760 SLLKPVPFALSNP
+760 SLLQPVPFALANP
-773 DFWNDTVLQFE
+773 DFWNDVVLQFE

-792 ISALEKTK
+792 ISALENTK
-800 TAFLIK
+800 TAFLLK
-806 IHELLSL
+806 ILEILNQ
-813 ETAYRS
+813 ETAYKS
-819 FITKDDSIP
+819 FITRDDSIL
-828 FNESINLL
+828 FNESISLL

-850 LTERDELLYLRA
+850 LTERDEVLYLRA
-862 VNNSEKQ
+862 VNNADKQ

-875 VYLKFNLKYLGVVKH
+875 VYLEFNLKYLGVVKH

-945 PHSVAN
+945 PHSVGN
-951 GFLQILNFLSN
+951 GFLQILNFLST

-972 DLAKNADETEEELS
+972 DLAKSSNDVEEELTI
-986 LKLSDKLTI
+986 KLSDRLSI

-1008 RKTDPSGIK
+1008 RKTDPSGIR
-1017 TQLFVGSKDD
+1017 TQLFIGSKDD

-1043 RLTGLARVGMQ
+1043 RLTGLARVAIL
-1054 LLKTDGFTD
+1054 LLKTEGFSD
-1063 SSIDLLFTP
+1063 SNIDMLFTP

-1079 VIKVKTSNLTTSSG
+1079 VVKVKTNNLTTSSG
-1093 VLPSNSFKNLVGAEA
+1093 ILPSNTFKNLVGTET
-1108 SFPDDITTKYDLV
+1108 SFPDDVTTKYDLV

-1126 DLNRKFGNVIIFS
+1126 DLNRKFGNVILFS
-1139 TKKFTG
+1139 TRKFTG
-1145 LNEDGTNVISGL
+1145 LNEDGSNVISGI
-1157 FVPNSVS
+1157 FVPNSIS

-1171 LGINVKPLED
+1171 LGINVKPVED
-1181 QKDEVVVNKE
+1181 QKEDVIVNKD

>member
-1 MVRLFSSSFNSES
+1 
-14 LYSLLYTR
+14 
-22 SNSYRL
+22 
-28 FSMGKRKL
+28 MGKRKL
-36 EQAQSIASAADNKEM
+36 EEAKAKDK
-51 DAVDAGEDIKQQA
+51 VDAQTVSGSFGDEVEDEPKA
-64 TENGHHNGVHD
+64 VK
-75 TEANG
+75 NG
-80 ADEDVDEDD
+80 ANNSENSEDDDEDDGDDD
-89 EEEEA
+89 EEEEED
-94 KKDTNL
+94 KTPKHSH
-100 QRPTKKQRKALSAQ
+100 PPSKKQKKALSAQ

-141 VKLKEGYVSKI
+141 VKLKDSHVTKI

-157 RLHAFINEIP
+157 RLHDFINKIP
-167 PIEKLSLA
+167 PIENLTLQ
-175 QAENHFNSKKIVI
+175 QAENHFNSKKLVI
-188 PFPDPKPTNVNY
+188 PFPDPKPTKVNY
-200 TFSYLSPEDVSLVG
+200 TFSYLAPEDVSLVG

-220 GISQAHG
+220 GISQADG
-227 LAIDIV
+227 MSIDIA
-233 LTMPKELFQPKDYLN
+233 LTMPSELFQPKDYLN

-279 TYHFLNDDILCPVL
+279 TYQFLNDDILCPVL

-323 GVFDSKKLLPDKN
+323 GVFDAKKLLPDKN
-336 CIRVQTDSEELPPT
+336 CIRVQAESKDLPPT

-357 ISLTAYDYY
+357 LSLTSYDYY
-366 LKFLYTSKK
+366 LKFLYTSRK
-375 STEAFKDACVLGRLW
+375 STEAFKDACILGRLW
-390 LQQRH
+390 LQQRN
-395 MGSAVNNGGFGHFEF
+395 MGSAVNKGGFGHFEF
-410 AILMSALLNGGGLNG
+410 AILMSALLNGGGVNG

-451 SSGYLSFSSL
+451 STGYLSFSSQ
-461 IGEDVTSKYKP
+461 IGEDVTSKYNP

-492 KMTQTSY
+492 KMTKSSY
-499 QTLQRQALDTLHLL
+499 QTLQVQAMDTLHLL

-521 DPILLQKSSLDQMRY
+521 DPILLQKTSFDQMKY

-544 PEDLYESFGPL
+544 PDDLYDAFGAL
-555 EKISFISFENFLKHK
+555 EKISFISFDNFLKHK
-570 LYLILKNALGDR
+570 LYLILKNALGERISD
-582 VSQLHIRSE
+582 LHIRNE

-607 TNNYIIGLQLNPDE
+607 NNNYIIGLQLNPDE

-629 PNNDDEALGL
+629 PNNDDEALGV

-653 FKDGTIQHCVVWSA
+653 FKDGTIQHCVVWTA
-667 KDNEPIVVSISKYA
+667 KANEPIVLSIIKYS

-687 QEISQH
+687 SDISQH

-702 NRLPIPLLPSASNQ
+702 NRLPTPLLPSASNQ
-716 LITSLTSFTNLKS
+716 LITSLSSFTNLKN

-740 LDMPLNIKALLP
+740 LDLPLNIKALLP
-752 ASTSLRYS
+752 ASTSFRYS
-760 SLLKPVPFALSNP
+760 SLLQPVPFALANP
-773 DFWNDTVLQFE
+773 DFWNDVVLQFE

-792 ISALEKTK
+792 ISALENTK
-800 TAFLIK
+800 TAFLLK
-806 IHELLSL
+806 ILEILNQ
-813 ETAYRS
+813 ETAYKS
-819 FITKDDSIP
+819 FITRDDSIL
-828 FNESINLL
+828 FNESISLL

-850 LTERDELLYLRA
+850 LTERDEVLYLRA
-862 VNNSEKQ
+862 VNNADKQ

-875 VYLKFNLKYLGVVKH
+875 VYLEFNLKYLGVVKH

-945 PHSVAN
+945 PHSVGN
-951 GFLQILNFLSN
+951 GFLQILNFLST

-972 DLAKNADETEEELS
+972 DLAKSSNDVEEELTIR
-986 LKLSDKLTI
+986 LSDRLSI

-1008 RKTDPSGIK
+1008 RKTDPSGIR
-1017 TQLFVGSKDD
+1017 TQLFIGSKDD

-1043 RLTGLARVGMQ
+1043 RLTGLARVAIL
-1054 LLKTDGFTD
+1054 LLKTEGFSD
-1063 SSIDLLFTP
+1063 SNIDMLFTP

-1079 VIKVKTSNLTTSSG
+1079 VVKVKTNNLTTSSG
-1093 VLPSNSFKNLVGAEA
+1093 ILPSNTFKNLVGTET
-1108 SFPDDITTKYDLV
+1108 SFPDDVTTKYDLV

-1126 DLNRKFGNVIIFS
+1126 DLNRKFGNVILFS
-1139 TKKFTG
+1139 TRKFTG
-1145 LNEDGTNVISGL
+1145 LNEDGSNVISGI
-1157 FVPNSVS
+1157 FVPNSIS

-1171 LGINVKPLED
+1171 LGINVKPVED
-1181 QKDEVVVNKE
+1181 QKEDVIVNKD

>member
-1 MVRLFSSSFNSES
+1 
-14 LYSLLYTR
+14 
-22 SNSYRL
+22 
-28 FSMGKRKL
+28 MGKRKL
-36 EQAQSIASAADNKEM
+36 EEAKANDKVDAQSVSGRFGDEVEGEPE
-51 DAVDAGEDIKQQA
+51 AVK
-64 TENGHHNGVHD
+64 
-75 TEANG
+75 NG
-80 ADEDVDEDD
+80 ANNSENSEDDDEDDGDDD
-89 EEEEA
+89 EEEEED
-94 KKDTNL
+94 KSQKHSH
-100 QRPTKKQRKALSAQ
+100 PPSKKQKKALSAQ

-141 VKLKEGYVSKI
+141 VKLKDSHVTKI

-157 RLHAFINEIP
+157 RLHDFINKIP
-167 PIEKLSLA
+167 PIENLTLH
-175 QAENHFNSKKIVI
+175 QAENHFNSKKLVI
-188 PFPDPKPTNVNY
+188 PFPDPKPTKVNY
-200 TFSYLSPEDVSLVG
+200 TFSYLAPEDVSLVG

-220 GISQAHG
+220 GISQADG
-227 LAIDIV
+227 MSIDIA
-233 LTMPKELFQPKDYLN
+233 LTMPSELFQPKDYLN

-279 TYHFLNDDILCPVL
+279 TYQFLNDDILCPVL

-323 GVFDSKKLLPDKN
+323 GVFDAKKLLPDKN
-336 CIRVQTDSEELPPT
+336 CIRVQAESKDLPPT

-357 ISLTAYDYY
+357 LSLTSYDYY
-366 LKFLYTSKK
+366 LKFLYTSRK
-375 STEAFKDACVLGRLW
+375 STEAFKDACILGRLW
-390 LQQRH
+390 LQQRD
-395 MGSAVNNGGFGHFEF
+395 MGSAVNKGGFGHFEF
-410 AILMSALLNGGGLNG
+410 AILMSALLNGGGVNG

-451 SSGYLSFSSL
+451 STGYLSFSSQ
-461 IGEDVTSKYKP
+461 IGEDVTSKYNP

-492 KMTQTSY
+492 KMTKSSY
-499 QTLQRQALDTLHLL
+499 QTLQIQAMDTLHLL

-521 DPILLQKSSLDQMRY
+521 DPILLQKTSFDQMKY

-544 PEDLYESFGPL
+544 PDDLYDSFGPL
-555 EKISFISFENFLKHK
+555 EKISFISFDNFLKHK
-570 LYLILKNALGDR
+570 LYLILKNALGERISD
-582 VSQLHIRSE
+582 LHIRNE

-607 TNNYIIGLQLNPDE
+607 NNNYIIGLQLNPDE

-653 FKDGTIQHCVVWSA
+653 FKDGTIQHCVVWTA
-667 KDNEPIVVSISKYA
+667 KANEPIVLSIIKYS

-687 QEISQH
+687 SDISQH

-702 NRLPIPLLPSASNQ
+702 NRLPTPLLPSASNQ
-716 LITSLTSFTNLKS
+716 LITSLSSFTNLKN

-740 LDMPLNIKALLP
+740 LDLPLNIKALLP

-760 SLLKPVPFALSNP
+760 SLLQPVPFALANP
-773 DFWNDTVLQFE
+773 DFWNDVVLQFE

-792 ISALEKTK
+792 ISALENTK
-800 TAFLIK
+800 TAFLLK
-806 IHELLSL
+806 ILEILNQ
-813 ETAYRS
+813 ETAYKS
-819 FITKDDSIP
+819 FITRDDSIL
-828 FNESINLL
+828 FNESISLL

-850 LTERDELLYLRA
+850 LTERDEVLYLRA
-862 VNNSEKQ
+862 VNNAGKQ

-875 VYLKFNLKYLGVVKH
+875 VYLEFNLKYLGVIKH

-945 PHSVAN
+945 PHSVGN

-972 DLAKNADETEEELS
+972 DLAKSSNDVEEELTI
-986 LKLSDKLTI
+986 KLSDRLTI

-1008 RKTDPSGIK
+1008 RKTDPSGIR
-1017 TQLFVGSKDD
+1017 TQLFIGSKDD

-1043 RLTGLARVGMQ
+1043 RLTGLARVAIL
-1054 LLKTDGFTD
+1054 LLKTEGFSD
-1063 SSIDLLFTP
+1063 SNIDMLFTP

-1079 VIKVKTSNLTTSSG
+1079 VVKVKTNNLTTSSG
-1093 VLPSNSFKNLVGAEA
+1093 ILPSNTFKNLVGTET
-1108 SFPDDITTKYDLV
+1108 SFPDDVTTKYDLV

-1126 DLNRKFGNVIIFS
+1126 DLNRKFGNVILFS
-1139 TKKFTG
+1139 TRKFTG
-1145 LNEDGTNVISGL
+1145 LNEDGSNVISGI
-1157 FVPNSVS
+1157 FVPNSIS

-1171 LGINVKPLED
+1171 LGINVKPVED
-1181 QKDEVVVNKE
+1181 QKEDVIVNKD

>member
-1 MVRLFSSSFNSES
+1 
-14 LYSLLYTR
+14 
-22 SNSYRL
+22 
-28 FSMGKRKL
+28 MGKRKL
-36 EQAQSIASAADNKEM
+36 EEVKARDK
-51 DAVDAGEDIKQQA
+51 VDAQDVSGRFGGEVEDEPEPVK
-64 TENGHHNGVHD
+64 NGKNNN
-75 TEANG
+75 ESSEE
-80 ADEDVDEDD
+80 DESDD
-89 EEEEA
+89 GDDDDNEEEN
-94 KKDTNL
+94 KSQTHSH
-100 QRPTKKQRKALSAQ
+100 PPSKKQKKALSAQ

-141 VKLKEGYVSKI
+141 VKLKDSHVSKI

-157 RLHAFINEIP
+157 RLHDFINKIP
-167 PIEKLSLA
+167 PIENLTLQ
-175 QAENHFNSKKIVI
+175 QAENHFNSKKLVI
-188 PFPDPKPTNVNY
+188 PFPDPKPTKVNY
-200 TFSYLSPEDVSLVG
+200 TFSYLAPEDVSLVG

-220 GISQAHG
+220 GISQANG
-227 LAIDIV
+227 MSIDIA
-233 LTMPKELFQPKDYLN
+233 LTMPSELFQPKDYLN

-279 TYHFLNDDILCPVL
+279 TYQFLNDDILCPVL

-323 GVFDSKKLLPDKN
+323 GIFDAKKLLPDKN
-336 CIRVQTDSEELPPT
+336 CIRVQAESKDLPPT

-357 ISLTAYDYY
+357 LSLTSYDYY
-366 LKFLYTSKK
+366 LKFLYTSRK
-375 STEAFKDACVLGRLW
+375 STEAFKDACILGRLW
-390 LQQRH
+390 LQQRN
-395 MGSAVNNGGFGHFEF
+395 MGSAVNKGGFGHFEF
-410 AILMSALLNGGGLNG
+410 AILMSALLNGGGVNG

-451 SSGYLSFSSL
+451 STGYLSFSSR
-461 IGEDVTSKYKP
+461 IGEDVTSKYNP

-492 KMTQTSY
+492 KMTKSSY
-499 QTLQRQALDTLHLL
+499 QTLRVQAVDTLHLL

-521 DPILLQKSSLDQMRY
+521 DPILLQKTSFDQMKY

-544 PEDLYESFGPL
+544 PDELYDSFGPL
-555 EKISFISFENFLKHK
+555 EKISFISFDNFLKHK
-570 LYLILKNALGDR
+570 LYLILKNALGER
-582 VSQLHIRSE
+582 ISQLHIRNE

-607 TNNYIIGLQLNPDE
+607 NSNYIIGLQLNPDE

-653 FKDGTIQHCVVWSA
+653 FKDGTIQHCVVWTA
-667 KDNEPIVVSISKYA
+667 KANEPIVLSIIKYA
-681 LDLHLH
+681 LDLHLNPD
-687 QEISQH
+687 ISQH

-702 NRLPIPLLPSASNQ
+702 IKLPTPLLPSASNQ
-716 LITSLTSFTNLKS
+716 LITSLASFTNLKN

-740 LDMPLNIKALLP
+740 LDLPLNIKALLP
-752 ASTSLRYS
+752 ASPSLRYS
-760 SLLKPVPFALSNP
+760 SLLQPVPFALSNP
-773 DFWNDTVLQFE
+773 DFWNDAVLQFE

-792 ISALEKTK
+792 ISALENTK
-800 TAFLIK
+800 TAFLLK
-806 IHELLSL
+806 ILEILNQ
-813 ETAYRS
+813 ETAYKS
-819 FITKDDSIP
+819 FITKDDSIL
-828 FNESINLL
+828 FNESITLL

-850 LTERDELLYLRA
+850 LTERDEVLYLRA
-862 VNNSEKQ
+862 VNNADKQ

-916 SQLLMHHFT
+916 SQLLMHHFS

-945 PHSVAN
+945 PHSVGN

-972 DLAKNADETEEELS
+972 DLAKNSNELEEEITI
-986 LKLSDKLTI
+986 KLSDRLTI
-995 QAHQVIEQNFEKI
+995 QAHQIIEQNFEKI
-1008 RKTDPSGIK
+1008 RKSDPSGIR

-1043 RLTGLARVGMQ
+1043 RLTGLARVAIL
-1054 LLKTDGFTD
+1054 LLKTEGFSD
-1063 SSIDLLFTP
+1063 SNIDLLFTP

-1079 VIKVKTSNLTTSSG
+1079 VIKVKTNNLTTSSG
-1093 VLPSNSFKNLVGAEA
+1093 ILPSNTFKNLVGTET
-1108 SFPDDITTKYDLV
+1108 SFPDDVTTKYDLV
-1121 QAYVD
+1121 QAFVE
-1126 DLNRKFGNVIIFS
+1126 DLNRKFGNVILFS
-1139 TKKFTG
+1139 TRKFTG
-1145 LNEDGTNVISGL
+1145 LNEDGSNVISGI
-1157 FVPNSVS
+1157 FVPNSIS

-1171 LGINVKPLED
+1171 LGINVKPAED
-1181 QKDEVVVNKE
+1181 QKEDVIVNKD